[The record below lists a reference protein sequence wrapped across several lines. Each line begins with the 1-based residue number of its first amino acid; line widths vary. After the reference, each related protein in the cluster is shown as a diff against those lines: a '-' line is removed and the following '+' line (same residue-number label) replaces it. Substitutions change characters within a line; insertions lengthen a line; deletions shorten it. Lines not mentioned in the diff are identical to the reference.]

1 MIEEKEFEI
10 YLYIKKNKFI
20 IFLFDPN
27 KLTNVYKNEINL
39 YENIDINFNELTN
52 FLDNNIFKIEK
63 LLGNFIKDIYI
74 IAEDNLELE
83 THICIKKKNIN
94 NITNK
99 KNLNQAL
106 VELKDLFKENNQDQD
121 IIHMLIKNFII
132 NEENYNFFIENLNSD
147 YLYLDV
153 NFITLSDRFISKLN
167 NSLEKYQIKIKQ
179 IISGKYLKKL
189 MKDKNVELS
198 LMAHK
203 MREGHNPNEIVIVP
217 KTKSNKGFFEK
228 FFQLFS

>member
-10 YLYIKKNKFI
+10 YLYIEKNKYI

-27 KLTNVYKNEINL
+27 KLTNVYKNEITF
-39 YENIDINFNELTN
+39 YENIDIDFNELTN

-63 LLGNFIKDIYI
+63 LLGNFIKNVHI

-83 THICIKKKNIN
+83 TDICIKKKNTDN
-94 NITNK
+94 KTNK

-106 VELKDLFKENNQDQD
+106 LELKDLFKENNQDQD
-121 IIHMLIKNFII
+121 IVHMLIKNFII
-132 NEENYNFFIENLNSD
+132 NGENHNFFIENLNSD
-147 YLYLDV
+147 YLHLDV
-153 NFITLSDRFISKLN
+153 KFITLSERFISKLN
-167 NSLEKYQIKIKQ
+167 NTLEKYQIKIKQ

-189 MKDKNVELS
+189 MKEKNIELS

-203 MREGHNPNEIVIVP
+203 IREGHNPNEIEIVP
-217 KTKSNKGFFEK
+217 KTKLNKGFFEK